1 MMKKFYS
8 ILSLALFTAL
18 TATAQ
23 DVMTI
28 HFKDGTTRQY
38 PVDDV
43 TEMNFSQAALSKQV
57 LVNHVLKDITKVE
70 EVSSPFDG
78 TQLTYKIYA
87 ETVSAVTPV
96 TLTLSI
102 PSSQLNKSVTLDDN
116 ADVTLTSA
124 DVADLEGLK
133 GTLKVSKDKLGTTL
147 SIALQAEAGTN
158 SIEAAY
164 QGTYTKVYDTENA
177 YSFTPYHKDVEN
189 GTISNLFRFD
199 AAEGT
204 YSQFAFGSLETS
216 TSDGLLSGNYAVI
229 LQLSSS
235 MTQSGGTLN
244 LKTDADQYKLR
255 FIDFTDKVSYEA
267 DDFTEGTL
275 TFVPL
280 TNGKVALKIDA
291 TFANGVAV
299 KAEYCGETK
308 ESETFETLIPKAQA
322 ENGVRIYESDGTT
335 VNLDQKIASLQ
346 VREKTSK
353 GEPWLWFYFLPE
365 GTTSPN
371 DQQLVPL
378 VKVNKKLIGQGEIDL
393 TKADAYTW
401 YVSYK
406 DIQMQSKDNDYVQ
419 SPVTSGTLTVDQDG
433 DDYVIS
439 LKLSNYYDNPWN
451 HGETKGDGRVLIIQY
466 SGAGSAYSGY

>member
-1 MMKKFYS
+1 MKKLYS
-8 ILSLALFTAL
+8 ILSLALLTAL
-18 TATAQ
+18 PAVAQ
-23 DVMTI
+23 DVVTI
-28 HFKDGTTRQY
+28 HFKDGTMRQY
-38 PVDDV
+38 PVADLV
-43 TEMNFSQAALSKQV
+43 EMNFSSDALSKQV
-57 LVNHVLKDITKVE
+57 LVNNVLKDITEVE
-70 EVSSPFDG
+70 EVSSPFDAS
-78 TQLTYKIYA
+78 QLTYKIYA
-87 ETVSAVTPV
+87 ETVSSVTPV
-96 TLTLSI
+96 TLTLTI
-102 PSSQLNKSVTLDDN
+102 PASQLNKSVTLENN
-116 ADVTLTSA
+116 ADIALTSVYVENL
-124 DVADLEGLK
+124 DGLK
-133 GTLKVSKDKLGTTL
+133 GTLKVSKDKLGSILT
-147 SIALQAEAGTN
+147 IALQAEAGTN

-164 QGTYTKVYDTENA
+164 QGAYTKVYDTENA
-177 YSFTPYHKDVEN
+177 YSFTPYHKDVED
-189 GTISNLFRFD
+189 GTISNVFRFD

-244 LKTDADQYKLR
+244 LKTDVDQYKLR

-267 DDFTEGTL
+267 DAYTEGTL

-280 TNGKVALKIDA
+280 ANGKIALKIDA
-291 TFANGVAV
+291 TFANGVAI
-299 KAEYCGETK
+299 KAEYSGETK

-335 VNLDQKIASLQ
+335 VNLDQKITSLQ

-353 GEPWLWFYFLPE
+353 DEQWLWFYFLPE

-378 VKVNKKLIGQGEIDL
+378 VKVNKKLIGQGEVDL
-393 TKADAYTW
+393 TSADANTW

-419 SPVTSGTLTVDQDG
+419 TPTTSGTLSVDQDG

>member
-1 MMKKFYS
+1 MKKLYP
-8 ILSLALFTAL
+8 ILSLALLTAL
-18 TATAQ
+18 PVAAQ
-23 DVMTI
+23 NVMTI
-28 HFKDGTTRQY
+28 HFKDGTVRQY

-57 LVNHVLKDITKVE
+57 LVNNVLKDITKVE

-78 TQLTYKIYA
+78 SQLTYKIYA
-87 ETVSAVTPV
+87 ETASAATPV

-102 PSSQLNKSVTLDDN
+102 PASQLSKSVELEDN
-116 ADVTLTSA
+116 ADVTISSA
-124 DVADLEGLK
+124 DVADLSQIK
-133 GTLKVSKDKLGTTL
+133 GSLKVSKDKLGTTL
-147 SIALQAEAGTN
+147 TIALKAEAGSN

-177 YSFTPYHKDVEN
+177 YSFTPYHKDVED
-189 GTISNLFRFD
+189 GTISNVFRFD

-267 DDFTEGTL
+267 DAYTEGTL

-280 TNGKVALKIDA
+280 ANGKVAFKIDA
-291 TFANGVAV
+291 TLTNGVAV

-335 VNLDQKIASLQ
+335 VNLDQKITSLQ

-353 GEPWLWFYFLPE
+353 GEQWLWFYFLPE
-365 GTTSPN
+365 GTTTPN

-378 VKVNKKLIGQGEIDL
+378 IKVNKKLIGQGEVDL
-393 TKADAYTW
+393 TNADANTW

-419 SPVTSGTLTVDQDG
+419 TPVTSGTLSVDQDG

-439 LKLSNYYDNPWN
+439 LKLTNYYDNPWN
-451 HGETKGDGRVLIIQY
+451 HGETKGDGRVVVLQY
-466 SGAGSAYSGY
+466 SGAGSAYTGY